1 MTSAAGRGAGGGGI
15 FPPFPPGAGPTA
27 LIVVD
32 VQNDFCEGGS
42 LAVTGGARVAA
53 QVSEHL
59 AAERDR
65 YDLVVASR
73 DWHRPATDNGGHF
86 AIPPDHPD
94 YRETWPAH
102 CVADTPGARFHDA
115 LQVPGEWR
123 QVRKGWGLP
132 AYSAFQG
139 VDDEGDDLATLVRAA
154 SIDRLVVCGI
164 ATDYCVDAT
173 ARDGVR
179 LGFRVDL
186 FVELTAA
193 VDATGQGAVVD
204 ALAQA
209 GVRAV

>member
-1 MTSAAGRGAGGGGI
+1 MTAATGR
-15 FPPFPPGAGPTA
+15 TA

-53 QVSEHL
+53 EISEHL

-73 DWHRPATDNGGHF
+73 DWHRAADDNGGHF

-94 YRETWPAH
+94 FRATWPAH
-102 CVADTPGARFHDA
+102 CVGDTPGAEFHEA
-115 LQVPGEWR
+115 LHVPGGWQ

-139 VDDEGDDLATLVRAA
+139 IDEDGRDLALMLQQAT
-154 SIDRLVVCGI
+154 IDRVVVCGI

-173 ARDGVR
+173 ARDAVR
-179 LGFRVDL
+179 LGFPVDL
-186 FVELTAA
+186 FVDLTAA
-193 VDATGQGAVVD
+193 VDATGKNAVVD
-204 ALAQA
+204 ALAEV

>member
-1 MTSAAGRGAGGGGI
+1 MTAASGR
-15 FPPFPPGAGPTA
+15 TA

-53 QVSEHL
+53 ELSEHL

-73 DWHRPATDNGGHF
+73 DWHRPVDDNGGHF
-86 AIPPDHPD
+86 ALPPDHPD
-94 YRETWPAH
+94 FRETWPAH
-102 CVADTPGARFHDA
+102 CVAETAGAQFHDA
-115 LQVPGEWR
+115 FRVPGEWH
-123 QVRKGWGLP
+123 QVRKGWGSP

-139 VDDEGDDLATLVRAA
+139 LDDHGHDLATMLQQAT
-154 SIDRLVVCGI
+154 IDRLVICGI

-173 ARDGVR
+173 ARDALR
-179 LGFRVDL
+179 LGFPVDL
-186 FVELTAA
+186 FVDLTAA
-193 VDATGQGAVVD
+193 VDATGQHAVVD
-204 ALAQA
+204 ALAEA

>member
-1 MTSAAGRGAGGGGI
+1 MTRAAGR
-15 FPPFPPGAGPTA
+15 TA

-42 LAVTGGARVAA
+42 LAVTGGAAVAA
-53 QVSEHL
+53 ELSEHL

-73 DWHRPATDNGGHF
+73 DWHRPQVDNGGHF
-86 AIPPDHPD
+86 ALPPDHPD
-94 YRETWPAH
+94 FRETWPAH
-102 CVADTPGARFHDA
+102 CVADTAGAQFHENLQIPGD
-115 LQVPGEWR
+115 WS

-139 VDDEGDDLATLVRAA
+139 VADDGRDLAAMLRDAA
-154 SIDRLVVCGI
+154 VDRLVLCGI

-173 ARDGVR
+173 ARDAVA
-179 LGFRVDL
+179 LGFPVDL
-186 FVELTAA
+186 FVDLTAA
-193 VDATGQGAVVD
+193 VDATGKSAVVD
-204 ALAQA
+204 ALAEV

>member
-1 MTSAAGRGAGGGGI
+1 MAAR
-15 FPPFPPGAGPTA
+15 TA

-53 QVSEHL
+53 ELTEHL
-59 AAERDR
+59 TAERDR

-73 DWHRPATDNGGHF
+73 DWHRPASDNGGHF
-86 AIPPDHPD
+86 AVPPDDPD
-94 YRETWPAH
+94 FRGTWPAH
-102 CVADTPGARFHDA
+102 CVADTVGAEFHPA
-115 LQVPGEWR
+115 LQVPGPWQ

-139 VDDEGDDLATLVRAA
+139 VDDDGRELALMLQQATIERV
-154 SIDRLVVCGI
+154 VVCGI

-173 ARDGVR
+173 ARDAVR
-179 LGFRVDL
+179 LGYGVDL

-193 VDATGQGAVVD
+193 VDATGKSAVVD
-204 ALAQA
+204 ALAET